1 MANEILR
8 PDVSESVHSNINN
21 KKMSSTEK
29 FCLRW
34 NDFESNISE
43 AFRELREEKD
53 FFNVTLACD
62 DDQLQAHKVILSA
75 CSPFFRNIFR
85 RNKHEH
91 PLLYLKGVNYT
102 NLVSVLNFMYHGE
115 VNVAQEELNSFLAVA
130 EDLKVK
136 GLTQSNSTDNRPP
149 TSSSK
154 PKNDDYQRKTETFT
168 RPSKHPQ
175 PQVKPSSAQSTP
187 YPHHDDVQELVP
199 VKSEPVVHDIPDT
212 QTITPYNQYSAYQE
226 QGEDRVVADPG
237 IEYGVEEYGDYGQY
251 SEDNY
256 SAGTGLAQEHD
267 ENKGLDDLIAQSMKT
282 VVDELGNRMWK
293 CEVCNRI
300 NKDKTNTSKHV
311 ETHFQ
316 GFAHHCPLCGK
327 QSKSREA
334 MRKHMS
340 YYHKR

>member
-1 MANEILR
+1 
-8 PDVSESVHSNINN
+8 
-21 KKMSSTEK
+21 MSSTEK

-75 CSPFFRNIFR
+75 CSPFFRTILK

-91 PLLYLKGVNYT
+91 PLLYLKGVKYT

-115 VNVAQEELNSFLAVA
+115 VNIAQEELNSFLAVA

-136 GLTQSNSTDNRPP
+136 GLTQSTSESKPP

-154 PKNDDYQRKTETFT
+154 PRTNDDPGIT

-175 PQVKPSSAQSTP
+175 PQVKPSQAPLPSTP
-187 YPHHDDVQELVP
+187 YQHDDDVQELLP
-199 VKSEPVVHDIPDT
+199 VKSEPVNDIPDA
-212 QTITPYNQYSAYQE
+212 QSIKPFNQERQVYSSYQE
-226 QGEDRVVADPG
+226 QETDRVVADPS
-237 IEYGVEEYGDYGQY
+237 IEYGVEEYADYADY
-251 SEDNY
+251 AEYNPTDESYN
-256 SAGTGLAQEHD
+256 AGTALVQED
-267 ENKGLDDLIAQSMKT
+267 GNKGLDDLIAQSMKT

-340 YYHKR
+340 NYHKR